1 MLSISAAHM
10 GENAENS
17 STSMVEMEKSRF
29 IPKAEYNPCHSLKA
43 I

>member
-1 MLSISAAHM
+1 MLSISAAHV

-17 STSMVEMEKSRF
+17 SISIVEMEKSRF
-29 IPKAEYNPCHSLKA
+29 ILNAEYNPCRCLKA